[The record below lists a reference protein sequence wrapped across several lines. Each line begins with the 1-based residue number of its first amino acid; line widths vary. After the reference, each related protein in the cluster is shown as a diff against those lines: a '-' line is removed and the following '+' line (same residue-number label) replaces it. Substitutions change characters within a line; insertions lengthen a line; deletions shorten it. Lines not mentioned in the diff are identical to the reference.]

1 MENIFLEITIII
13 CLVAV
18 LSVIFQKLN
27 QPTILAYIS
36 AGIIVGPIGF
46 FNIHNQ
52 EILQVLS
59 TLGITLLL
67 FMLGLEIRFR
77 DFLSIGKD
85 ALIVSI
91 GLIASSISLFYVLSL
106 VLGFPQLS
114 AFYVGLVLM
123 DSSLIIAVKL
133 LSDKKDL
140 HSLYGKMSIGILLM
154 QDFVIII
161 VLIFLSAFSAKTLES
176 GVSTQFILALIKSVF
191 LVGIIWYLSRNIF
204 PKIVEKLSRFP
215 ETLFL
220 VSLAWVLGLAA
231 LVGSPLIGFSKEIG
245 GLLAGLSLASSIANY
260 QIIAKVK
267 VLRDFFIVL
276 FFVVVGINMS
286 FEHLGVVLPTALIL
300 SLAVLLAKPL
310 IVMIL
315 MGVLGFRKRSSFL
328 TGINLA
334 QTSEFSLIVIFL
346 GNKLG
351 HISNQIVE
359 LVTLV
364 SIITFALSTYVIVN
378 NNRLYVF
385 LSRYLKIFERKN
397 TTKEGVSNEALGLDS
412 LDDHVVLIGGDQM
425 GESILEV
432 LQDLGNKVVVVD
444 FDPAIVKKLNEKK
457 SFSIYGD
464 ISDLDIQDRAKLN
477 LASLIISTIPDIED
491 NLLLLKKH
499 KVENRRAKI
508 VVMALDSTDAKILYR
523 EGADYVILP
532 HLAGGRQIAEILK
545 ENRLEEITKLRS
557 KDMKYLT

>member
-1 MENIFLEITIII
+1 MDIIFSEITIII
-13 CLVAV
+13 CLVAI
-18 LSVIFQKLN
+18 LSVIFQRFN
-27 QPTILAYIS
+27 QPAILAYILT
-36 AGIIVGPIGF
+36 GIIVGPLGIF
-46 FNIHNQ
+46 DIHNQ
-52 EILQVLS
+52 DILQVLS
-59 TLGITLLL
+59 SLGITLLL

-85 ALIVSI
+85 ALIISI
-91 GLIASSISLFYVLSL
+91 GLIASSVALFYLISLF
-106 VLGFPQLS
+106 LGLPQLS
-114 AFYVGLVLM
+114 SFYVGLVLM
-123 DSSLIIAVKL
+123 DSSLIIVVKL

-140 HSLYGKMSIGILLM
+140 RSLYGKMSIGILLM

-161 VLIFLSAFSAKTLES
+161 ALIFLSAFGAKTLD
-176 GVSTQFILALIKSVF
+176 GGIPTQFILALIKAVL

-215 ETLFL
+215 EILFL

-231 LVGSPLIGFSKEIG
+231 LVGSPLVGFSKEIG

-260 QIIAKVK
+260 QIIARVK

-276 FFVVVGINMS
+276 FFVVIGINMS
-286 FEHLGVVLPTALIL
+286 FEHLGVVLPIAIIL
-300 SLAVLLAKPL
+300 SIAVLLIKPL
-310 IVMIL
+310 MVMIL
-315 MGVLGFRKRSSFL
+315 MGFLGFRKRSSFL
-328 TGINLA
+328 TGINLS

-351 HISNQIVE
+351 HISNEIVE

-364 SIITFALSTYVIVN
+364 SIITFAISTYVIVN
-378 NNRLYVF
+378 SNKLYMI
-385 LSRYLKIFERKN
+385 LSRYLKIFERKYAH
-397 TTKEGVSNEALGLDS
+397 KEEISQSNESLDN

-425 GESILEV
+425 GESILEA
-432 LQDLGNKVVVVD
+432 LQDIGKRVVVID
-444 FDPAIVKKLNEKK
+444 FDPAIVKKLNDKK

-477 LASLIISTIPDIED
+477 VAKLIISTIPDIED

-499 KVENRRAKI
+499 KVENRRALI
-508 VVMALDSTDAKILYR
+508 VVMALDSNDAKILYK

-545 ENRLEEITKLRS
+545 ENRLEDITKLKS
-557 KDMKYLT
+557 KDMKYIK